1 MSTQHPRTAP
11 RAGRLDEPT
20 ERLDATAE
28 RPRPTR
34 TAPST
39 GPQAASAPA
48 DPPAPRRRAPAAS
61 AGRRTA
67 WLLGALALLAVLAV
81 LSLAVGARAI
91 APGQVLHVLL
101 HREPAS
107 EDWIAVH
114 HSRLPRTLLG
124 IAVGAA
130 LGLSGALMQALTRNP
145 LADPGLLGINGGAA
159 AAVAAGTALFE
170 LRTFAA
176 FVWFALLG
184 AAVAALVVQL
194 LGGGRAAATPARLAL
209 AGTAVTAVLTAFV
222 NALVLLDPLTL
233 NRFRYWQV
241 GTFAGVE
248 APVLGQVLPFLAV
261 GAVLA
266 LLLGRPLD
274 ALALGDDTGHALGA
288 RPARTRALGLLA
300 ITLLCGAATAAVGPI
315 AFVGLAVP
323 HLARHLCGPDQRW
336 IMLLSGVLAPVLLL
350 ASDVL
355 GRLLLR
361 PAELQ
366 VGVVTAFLGAP
377 LFIALVRGRRIAQL

>member
-1 MSTQHPRTAP
+1 MSTHVPARPAAAP
-11 RAGRLDEPT
+11 PPPPAAPARR
-20 ERLDATAE
+20 
-28 RPRPTR
+28 RPT
-34 TAPST
+34 
-39 GPQAASAPA
+39 AA
-48 DPPAPRRRAPAAS
+48 
-61 AGRRTA
+61 RRTA

-81 LSLAVGARAI
+81 LSLGVGARSI

-101 HREPAS
+101 HRDPTG

-114 HSRLPRTLLG
+114 HSRIPRTLLG
-124 IAVGAA
+124 ITVGAA
-130 LGLSGALMQALTRNP
+130 LGISGAMMQALTRNP

-159 AAVAAGTALFE
+159 AAVAAGTALFD
-170 LRTFAA
+170 LRTFHA

-184 AAVAALVVQL
+184 AAVAASVVQV
-194 LGGGRAAATPARLAL
+194 LGGGRGAATPARLAL

-222 NALVLLDPLTL
+222 NALILLDPQTL
-233 NRFRYWQV
+233 NRFRYWQI
-241 GTFAGVE
+241 GTFAGVDS
-248 APVLGQVLPFLAV
+248 AAVGQVLPFLLT

-266 LLLGRPLD
+266 LLLGRPLN

-288 RPARTRALGLLA
+288 HPARTRALSLLA
-300 ITLLCGAATAAVGPI
+300 VTLLCGAATAAVGPI

-336 IMLLSGVLAPVLLL
+336 IMLLSAALAPVLLL
-350 ASDVL
+350 AADIL

-377 LFIALVRGRRIAQL
+377 LFIALVRGRRIAHL

>member
-1 MSTQHPRTAP
+1 MST
-11 RAGRLDEPT
+11 GRLDA
-20 ERLDATAE
+20 DV
-28 RPRPTR
+28 RPTR
-34 TAPST
+34 TAPGA
-39 GPQAASAPA
+39 GPRAAAAAA
-48 DPPAPRRRAPAAS
+48 DPPASRRRAPAAS

-81 LSLAVGARAI
+81 LSLGVGARGI

-114 HSRLPRTLLG
+114 HSRIPRTLLG

-159 AAVAAGTALFE
+159 AAVAAGTALLD
-170 LRTFAA
+170 LRTFSA

-184 AAVAALVVQL
+184 AAVSALVVQIL
-194 LGGGRAAATPARLAL
+194 GGGGRASATPARLAL

-248 APVLGQVLPFLAV
+248 APVLGQVLPFLAA

-288 RPARTRALGLLA
+288 RPGRTRALGLLA

-323 HLARHLCGPDQRW
+323 HLARRLCGPDQRW

-350 ASDVL
+350 ASDIL